1 MIFSYDSHVNAFIFQ
16 TKKMGIYHIF
26 IVSKSGGLIFN
37 YDHNV
42 PQQENEKVRTQNNT
56 FLEN

>member
-1 MIFSYDSHVNAFIFQ
+1 MFAFFFRLNTIKYRFFELLR
-16 TKKMGIYHIF
+16 MGIYHIF

-42 PQQENEKVRTQNNT
+42 PQQENEKVGFTIS
-56 FLEN
+56 L